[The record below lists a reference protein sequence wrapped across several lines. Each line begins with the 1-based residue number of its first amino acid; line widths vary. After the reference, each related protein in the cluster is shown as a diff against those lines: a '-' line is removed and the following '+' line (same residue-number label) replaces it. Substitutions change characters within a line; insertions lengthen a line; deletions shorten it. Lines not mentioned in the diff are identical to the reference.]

1 MEIIMLL
8 IFIASVFTPFVSVIL
23 ADGQIVGRTVKVVK
37 ANLNRDKQI
46 VPGIVSA
53 DMVALTP
60 RSKDWEAHKKL
71 AELWQDAFDWFSIP
85 DVVEVLRTAKDT
97 EADREEYMDPE
108 RKALESIRYRV
119 QKHGTYARSGF
130 YELEV
135 RAAQRYRDAVSESWK
150 MFPMTPEQTKALA
163 LSQKYGWELI
173 DNDLI
178 RLARKKQM
186 PIFDYIAL
194 TSV

>member
-53 DMVALTP
+53 DMVALAP

-85 DVVEVLRTAKDT
+85 DVVEVLRTAKLA
-97 EADREEYMDPE
+97 EAGREEYVAPE
-108 RKALESIRYRV
+108 KKALESVQYR
-119 QKHGTYARSGF
+119 KMTSGGYYGY
-130 YELEV
+130 YELE
-135 RAAQRYRDAVSESWK
+135 RHAKRLFKAAVADSWR

-186 PIFDYIAL
+186 PTFDYIAL